1 MATVVDGSLKAQG
14 LVIIVENP
22 DTLSSAAVSVKLKK
36 DQKDGYRNRTV
47 IQTTVIINGTNRI
60 NYFNKFPQTSH

>member
-1 MATVVDGSLKAQG
+1 METVVDGSIKAQG

-60 NYFNKFPQTSH
+60 NSFNKFPQTSH